1 MLEIQLEGNTLTK
14 EEPISVE
21 EVIYKR
27 KDKDQI
33 YAVMYNGKLRD
44 LRYQLKESGTMVLVY
59 ADSETGK
66 MIYERTLHFAFIAAV
81 KLLFPQS
88 NVHLQHALSGGIFCE
103 VEKQPYLCLKDVKQI
118 EKRCRN

>member
-1 MLEIQLEGNTLTK
+1 MNTCWKYKVETNGASGIQNTLTK

-66 MIYERTLHFAFIAAV
+66 MI
-81 KLLFPQS
+81 
-88 NVHLQHALSGGIFCE
+88 
-103 VEKQPYLCLKDVKQI
+103 
-118 EKRCRN
+118 

>member
-88 NVHLQHALSGGIFCE
+88 IIYF
-103 VEKQPYLCLKDVKQI
+103 
-118 EKRCRN
+118 